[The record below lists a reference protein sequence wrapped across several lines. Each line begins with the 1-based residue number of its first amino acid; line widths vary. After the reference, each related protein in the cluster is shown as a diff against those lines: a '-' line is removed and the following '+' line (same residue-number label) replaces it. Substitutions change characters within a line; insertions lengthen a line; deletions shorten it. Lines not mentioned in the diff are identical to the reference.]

1 MTTGLQSFDNFSW
14 ASLLAG
20 RDVLICDGDADR
32 ALHTA
37 NAVEHAGARAT
48 IAESQRVALDRMSRR
63 DFALAV
69 VVLEGQGELDTTLS
83 GALETS
89 GTKLLLM
96 VDAKR
101 REATRKA
108 RPNVRVA
115 SLGMSERQL
124 VMFLTGT
131 SDE

>member
-20 RDVLICDGDADR
+20 CDVLICDGDADR
-32 ALHTA
+32 ALQTA
-37 NAVEHAGARAT
+37 NALERAGARAT

-69 VVLEGQGELDTTLS
+69 VVLEGQDELDAMLS

-89 GTKLLLM
+89 GTKLRLM
-96 VDAKR
+96 VDAER

-108 RPNVRVA
+108 WLNARVA

>member
-32 ALHTA
+32 ALKTA
-37 NAVEHAGARAT
+37 NALERAGARAT

-69 VVLEGQGELDTTLS
+69 VVLEGQGELDATLS
-83 GALETS
+83 GALATS

-96 VDAKR
+96 VDAER

-108 RPNVRVA
+108 RPNARVA